1 MSAGKTLQSIS
12 LLATLTLEQRCAN
25 PHLVVVPLS
34 VLGNWM
40 REIVFWCPKL
50 KALKLH
56 GNKEERAEQ
65 VATMREGKFNI
76 CVTTFET
83 VGQEISAL
91 KKIAFEMLV
100 IDEVSD
106 GRQAGSTHTAH
117 PPCLT
122 HTTLLLSS
130 PLLSLS
136 TGPPPQE

>member
-65 VATMREGKFNI
+65 VATMREGRFNI

-106 GRQAGSTHTAH
+106 RAAGRQHTYGTASMPH
-117 PPCLT
+117 SH
-122 HTTLLLSS
+122 HTLSS
-130 PLLSLS
+130 LPRP
-136 TGPPPQE
+136 GPPPQE